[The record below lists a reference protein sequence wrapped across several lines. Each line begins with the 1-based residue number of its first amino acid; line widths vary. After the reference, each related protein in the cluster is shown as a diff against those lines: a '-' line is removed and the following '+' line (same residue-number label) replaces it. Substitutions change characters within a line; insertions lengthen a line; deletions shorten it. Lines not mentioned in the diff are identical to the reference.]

1 MSVPAPSSRPLT
13 FARRGEHRVLTGVA
27 GGFADQ
33 NGVDAWVVRSGL
45 VLLALAGGLGVVVYA
60 VGFAWSAEPGVP
72 VPPAHP
78 RDLRR
83 SMAFAFMVAGAAL
96 LVRATG
102 LWMGDTLMIP
112 FAVVAAGVAVVGARQ
127 DQGDPGARLATSRLP
142 EMVDGRYTRL
152 RLTGGAVLV
161 AAGLVLLGGRKGVAG
176 SLRYSA
182 IAAACTIVGVALVF
196 GPWIARTAQEVTE
209 ERRRRIR
216 SEERAEMAAHLHDSV
231 LQTLALI
238 QRNADDPRRTVTLA
252 RRQEREL
259 RSWLYGAGAPDATLA
274 AAVRTMVE
282 DVEALHDVRVDV
294 VVVGDR
300 PLDEAAATVL
310 AATREATVNA
320 AKHAGV
326 AEVSVYVEAQ
336 DDTVEAYVRDRGH
349 GFDRRAVAADRKGIS
364 ESIEG
369 RIERAGGTV
378 HIETA
383 PGTGTE
389 VHIALTA
396 PVEPLAEESHT

>member
-1 MSVPAPSSRPLT
+1 MSVPAPSARPLA
-13 FARRGEHRVLTGVA
+13 FGRRADRRVLTGVA

-33 NGVDAWVVRSGL
+33 HGVDAGVVRAGL
-45 VLLALAGGLGVVVYA
+45 VLLALAGGLGVLVYA
-60 VGFAWSAEPGVP
+60 IGYAWSADPDAP
-72 VPPAHP
+72 VPAAHP

-83 SMAFAFMVAGAAL
+83 SVAFVFMVAGAAL

-102 LWMGDTLMIP
+102 LWIGDTVMIP
-112 FAVVAAGVAVVGARQ
+112 LAVVGAGVAVIGARQ
-127 DQGDPGARLATSRLP
+127 DAGETSALLAASRLP

-161 AAGLVLLGGRKGVAG
+161 AVGLVLLGGRKGVAG

-282 DVEALHDVRVDV
+282 DVETLHDVRVDV

-326 AEVSVYVEAQ
+326 AEVSVYVEAH
-336 DDTVEAYVRDRGH
+336 DDAIEAYVRDRGQ
-349 GFDRRAVAADRKGIS
+349 GFDRATVAADRKGIS

-378 HIETA
+378 HIETG

-389 VHIALTA
+389 VHIALVA
-396 PVEPLAEESHT
+396 PVEPLAQETRS